1 MAAYDDC
8 LMEEM
13 DFYQNLVHDEVDEF
27 YELTGDITSLFFQIT
42 IQLPYWRR
50 EMSIDAKIRDAKKKY
65 LPKSI
70 NNSSSNQT
78 LES

>member
-27 YELTGDITSLFFQIT
+27 YELTGDITCLFF
-42 IQLPYWRR
+42 
-50 EMSIDAKIRDAKKKY
+50 K
-65 LPKSI
+65 
-70 NNSSSNQT
+70 
-78 LES
+78 

>member
-1 MAAYDDC
+1 MAAYDEC

-27 YELTGDITSLFFQIT
+27 YELTGDITCLFFQIT

-50 EMSIDAKIRDAKKKY
+50 EMSKMQKKILAKKDKIIQAQIKHWN
-65 LPKSI
+65 PKRRVS
-70 NNSSSNQT
+70 
-78 LES
+78 